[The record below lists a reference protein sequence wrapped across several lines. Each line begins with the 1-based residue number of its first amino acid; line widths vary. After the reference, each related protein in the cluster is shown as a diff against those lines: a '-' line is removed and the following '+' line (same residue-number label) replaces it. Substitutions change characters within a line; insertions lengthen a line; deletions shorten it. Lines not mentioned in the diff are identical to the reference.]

1 MELDKRTFEK
11 LCSFINQAKEQETY
25 ELEARIAGKNF
36 KGIDIDYQGF
46 SRVFK
51 KLTYKK
57 ENNGLGLSFKTSN
70 ILDILIK
77 TGYTNQSDYETTR
90 LSILGEENVKRYWLN
105 GNLDDIS
112 EDKLVFIE
120 KEKLDKIDDENY
132 PIRFSLNREKPS
144 EEINKNDKNLVLNK
158 EKTKDVQK
166 VFRMKNRYSIFSD
179 DGLFSIDLTTTKMG
193 TGIDLKTSNTLKGMP
208 SYEIEIE
215 YIGKNLKVN
224 DEEIANKFVLFCS
237 IILSTLQNNDMILK
251 QTLINEVINGYVR
264 LSKCRMFNGDP
275 DFIAANPVTF
285 HRFNMVKSE
294 TRINI
299 FSPYAITLKA
309 DGERYFLYV
318 LKSEDETLNGKM
330 FLINNNFQIIDT
342 GHKDTNWTDSLI
354 EGELIQVG
362 ERRIFMMY
370 DMLFEKGRDIRREPL
385 IVFKTEKE
393 GRKNSRL
400 LSRGY
405 FFASKSRT
413 FANFFEKNNSI
424 EIEMKKYE
432 FLVLNKGEQPK
443 NMFNKIKNMW
453 EERGQ
458 QLFKSDGII
467 FTPINEKY
475 PEKGGSWPHLLK
487 WKPPHLNTIDFLIKT
502 LKNDNGKDLKTP
514 HIIYRVSPQGK
525 KETELKQCKTVRL
538 YVGSFKDTGNRK
550 KVPVAVEFNPDHT
563 NNDSAS
569 AFNIVNII
577 INDEDKM
584 VAEDPI
590 HETEEFIEDETVVE
604 FGYDPNGEEGFKWK
618 PYRKRKDKTL
628 LYRSGK
634 KIGANNEMIAID
646 VFNAI
651 RFPVT
656 EENLFS
662 GEIPRSDTESGTI
675 ESSQPYFA
683 GINENIEN
691 VRAGRLNYQD
701 FHNHFIK
708 YILYYITSPSVRDKS
723 SVPKG
728 KILDM
733 CSGKGA
739 DMNKIGKARYRDL
752 VGIDIDYANVKK
764 AQELFRQLPIK
775 PQTAYFMRGD
785 SGKLI
790 FPDYACGTTDA
801 DKTYMKRY
809 IPSKFLFD
817 TVSYMFCIH
826 YLFKDE
832 ISLRS
837 CLQNINDNLKIGG
850 FLIGT
855 TFDGE
860 RIYEALKG
868 KSVIT
873 GKKDNGDVIW
883 KIEKKYT
890 TKITFD
896 EKKSVLG
903 KQIDVLVGSIGN
915 PHPEYLVSFPFFD
928 KMLREYG
935 FEKVWV
941 KPFAEFYEDLETS
954 DEIDGFN
961 EFELEKQKENLAKI
975 GVDEKRFSCFSSGFV
990 YKKVKNAPDHLL
1002 QKLFSLMEK
1011 KQKII
1016 NTVDGQTSEVDYTV
1030 TSNETNEAIIMTEE
1044 QKQNQITTP
1053 TMVEEV
1059 KEDEEVSEDEE
1070 INSKEDELVQ
1080 TAGSVVDKLAN
1091 SVASQVLKQVATKI
1105 NKSLEKSK
1113 MKVVPR
1119 QIPPENLMLE
1129 GLANKNKAPQLET
1142 KEYLDKKTVLVEYM
1156 DKDGGSVD
1164 KEEKLEDDS
1173 GEDYESDD
1181 LDDFNLNDSDN
1192 E

>member
-1 MELDKRTFEK
+1 MELEKRTFEK
-11 LCSFINQAKEQETY
+11 LCSFIIQAKEQSTY

-36 KGIDIDYQGF
+36 KGIEVDYQGF
-46 SRVFK
+46 NRVFK

-57 ENNGLGLSFKTSN
+57 ENNGLGLSFKTST
-70 ILDILIK
+70 ILDILVK

-90 LSILGEENVKRYWLN
+90 LSVIGEDNVKRYWLN
-105 GNLDDIS
+105 NSFDNID

-132 PIRFSLNREKPS
+132 PIRFSLNREKPGD
-144 EEINKNDKNLVLNK
+144 EINKNDKNLVLNK

-193 TGIDLKTSNTLKGMP
+193 TGIDLKNSNTLKAIP
-208 SYEIEIE
+208 SFEIEIE
-215 YIGKNLKVN
+215 YIGKDKKFS
-224 DEEIANKFVLFCS
+224 EEDIANKFVLYCS

-251 QTLINEVINGYVR
+251 QSLIKEVIDGY
-264 LSKCRMFNGDP
+264 SKTTKCRMFNGDP

-309 DGERYFLYV
+309 DGDRYFLYV
-318 LKSEDETLNGKM
+318 LKSEDESLNGKI

-342 GHKDTNWTDSLI
+342 GHKDTNWCETLI
-354 EGELIQVG
+354 EGELIQLG
-362 ERRIFMMY
+362 ERRVYMMY
-370 DMLFEKGRDIRREPL
+370 DVLFEKGRDVRREPL
-385 IVFKTEKE
+385 IVLKNDKD

-400 LSRGY
+400 LSRG
-405 FFASKSRT
+405 FFYASKSRT
-413 FANFFEKNNSI
+413 YANFFEKNNSI
-424 EIEMKKYE
+424 EIEMKHYD
-432 FLVLNKGEQPK
+432 FIVLNKGEDPK
-443 NMFNKIKNMW
+443 HMFSKIKRMW

-502 LKNDNGKDLKTP
+502 LKNDNGKDTKSP
-514 HIIYRVSPQGK
+514 HIIYRETPQGK
-525 KETELKQCKTVRL
+525 KEAELKQCKTVRL

-550 KVPVAVEFNPDHT
+550 RVPIAVEFNPDHT
-563 NNDSAS
+563 NNDTAS
-569 AFNIVNII
+569 AFNIANII

-584 VAEDPI
+584 IARDPI
-590 HETEEFIEDETVVE
+590 HETEELIEDETVVE
-604 FGYDPNGEEGFKWK
+604 FGYDPNAEDGFKWK

-628 LYRSGK
+628 LYKSGK

-662 GEIPRSDTESGTI
+662 GEVPRSDTESGTI
-675 ESSQPYFA
+675 EAAQPYFA
-683 GINENIEN
+683 GIDENVEN
-691 VRAGRLNYQD
+691 VRAGRLAYQD

-708 YILYYITSPSVRDKS
+708 FILYYITSPSVREKLNI
-723 SVPKG
+723 PKG

-733 CSGKGA
+733 CSGKGV

-764 AQELFRQLPIK
+764 AQELFRQLPVK
-775 PQTAYFMRGD
+775 PQSAFFMRGD
-785 SGKLI
+785 SGKLV

-868 KSVIT
+868 KNVVT
-873 GKKDNGDVIW
+873 GKKENGDVIW

-896 EKKSVLG
+896 EKKAVLG

-915 PHPEYLVSFPFFD
+915 PHPEYLVSFPYFD

-935 FEKVWV
+935 FEKVWI
-941 KPFAEFYEDLETS
+941 KPFSEFYEDLETS

-961 EFELEKQKENLAKI
+961 EFELEKQKDNLKKI
-975 GVDEKRFSCFSSGFV
+975 SPDEKRFSCFSSGFV

-1011 KQKII
+1011 KQKIE
-1016 NTVDGQTSEVDYTV
+1016 NVVDGQKSVVDYTI
-1030 TSNETNEAIIMTEE
+1030 TSDETDQAIIMTEE
-1044 QKQNQITTP
+1044 SQFK
-1053 TMVEEV
+1053 EESDSSSDSE
-1059 KEDEEVSEDEE
+1059 KEE
-1070 INSKEDELVQ
+1070 ELVQ

-1091 SVASQVLKQVATKI
+1091 NVASQVLKQVATKI

-1113 MKVVPR
+1113 VKVVPKT
-1119 QIPPENLMLE
+1119 IPAENLMLE
-1129 GLANKNKAPQLET
+1129 ELANKNKAPHLEST
-1142 KEYLDKKTVLVEYM
+1142 LNLANLANLANKNKEEDKDKKTILVEYM
-1156 DKDGGSVD
+1156 DQEGGSVN
-1164 KEEKLEDDS
+1164 KEEKIEDEDS
-1173 GEDYESDD
+1173 GEDYDSDD
-1181 LDDFNLNDSDN
+1181 LDDFDLN